1 MKNKLKSFFLDL
13 LFPKACFGC
22 QKEETYLCQDCESI
36 LEISD
41 IHKKLNTEQLSDLYF
56 ALEYKKPLI
65 KQLIQ
70 QFKYQSFVKDLSKP
84 LSYLIINHF
93 RLIEKNKKE
102 FKDFIT
108 IPVPLYIKRLK
119 WRGFNQAEEIA
130 KHISSFFEIPLISDV
145 LVKNKKT
152 LPQTELSENKRRD
165 NLLGVFNCQN
175 QEKIKNQNIL
185 LVDDIYTTGST
196 IKECVRVLKNA
207 GAKKVIGIVIAR
219 AVPKEDY
226 FS

>member
-1 MKNKLKSFFLDL
+1 MKSKLKSFFLDL
-13 LFPKACFGC
+13 LFPKTCFGC

-41 IHKKLNTEQLSDLYF
+41 IHKKLNIEQLSDLYF

-93 RLIEKNKKE
+93 KLIEKNKNE
-102 FKDFIT
+102 FKNFT
-108 IPVPLYIKRLK
+108 TVPVPLYIKRLK

-130 KHISSFFEIPLISDV
+130 KHISSFFETPLVSDV
-145 LVKNKKT
+145 LVRNKKT
-152 LPQTELSENKRRD
+152 LPQTELSENKRRR
-165 NLLGVFNCQN
+165 NILGVFDCEN

-185 LVDDIYTTGST
+185 LIDDIYTTGST
-196 IKECVRVLKNA
+196 IKECAKVLKNA
-207 GAKKVIGIVIAR
+207 GAKKIIAIVVAR

>member
-1 MKNKLKSFFLDL
+1 MKDELKRFFLDL
-13 LFPKACFGC
+13 FFPKFCFGC
-22 QKEETYLCQDCESI
+22 QKQETYLCQDCESV

-41 IHKKLNTEQLSDLYF
+41 IHKKLKTEQLSDLYF

-65 KQLIQ
+65 KNLVQKFRYPPL
-70 QFKYQSFVKDLSKP
+70 VKDLSKP

-93 RLIEKNKKE
+93 KLIEKDKNE

-108 IPVPLYIKRLK
+108 IPVPLHIKRLK

-152 LPQTELSENKRRD
+152 LIQTELSEDKRRE
-165 NLLGVFNCQN
+165 NLLGVFACRN
-175 QEKIKNQNIL
+175 QKKIKNQNVL
-185 LVDDIYTTGST
+185 LIDDIYTTGTT
-196 IKECVRVLKNA
+196 IKECARVLKNS
-207 GAKKVIGIVIAR
+207 GAKEIVAIVIAR
-219 AVPKEDY
+219 AIPKEDY

>member
-1 MKNKLKSFFLDL
+1 MKNKLKSFLLDL
-13 LFPKACFGC
+13 LFPKTCFGC
-22 QKEETYLCQDCESI
+22 QKEGVYLCQDCESI

-41 IHKKLNTEQLSDLYF
+41 IHKELKIEQLSDLYF

-70 QFKYQSFVKDLSKP
+70 QFKYQPFVKDLSKP

-93 RLIEKNKKE
+93 KLIEKNKNE

-119 WRGFNQAEEIA
+119 WRGFNQSEEIA
-130 KHISSFFEIPLISDV
+130 KYISSFFEAPLISDV

-152 LPQTELSENKRRD
+152 LVQIELSENKRRN
-165 NLLGVFNCQN
+165 NLLGVFDCQN
-175 QEKIKNQNIL
+175 QQKIKNKNIL
-185 LVDDIYTTGST
+185 LIDDIYTTGST
-196 IKECVRVLKNA
+196 IKECAKVLKNA
-207 GAKKVIGIVIAR
+207 GAKKIIGVVIAR
-219 AVPKEDY
+219 AIPKED
-226 FS
+226 SSS